1 MFDRPLNPALAR
13 RLEEFG
19 VLERLPATLG
29 SSGGGGGTLTPTLV
43 VVSDPVEDV
52 ENVLDQLTGTG
63 APSAHPWSVAYLA
76 RKGKL
81 QPGTVTRRECCTR
94 EAEKM
99 HHNLPH
105 LTMPHEFTCPT
116 CRAVYRLEMRV
127 KHG

>member
-19 VLERLPATLG
+19 ILERLPATLG
-29 SSGGGGGTLTPTLV
+29 TPSTLAPTLV
-43 VVSDPVEDV
+43 LVSDPVEDV
-52 ENVLDQLTGTG
+52 EGVLEQLAGG
-63 APSAHPWSVAYLA
+63 GPQGAHPWSVAYLA

-105 LTMPHEFTCPT
+105 LKMPHEFTCPT

-127 KHG
+127 LNAAG